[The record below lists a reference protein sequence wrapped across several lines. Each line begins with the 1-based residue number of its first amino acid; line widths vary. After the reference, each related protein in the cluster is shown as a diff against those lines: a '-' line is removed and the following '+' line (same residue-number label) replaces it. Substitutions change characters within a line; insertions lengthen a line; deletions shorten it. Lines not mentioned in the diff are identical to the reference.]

1 MSRLPLTP
9 DQAELS
15 DRIYQSLRQAA
26 DADLRGL
33 ADLLASKPDR
43 QLLGQTEFEVR
54 DRVHKIGAKALE
66 TALEERKKGGTRG
79 PVGAA
84 HTARSRPGSSSTAP
98 RRCAVWWGTSPWTGP
113 TTTAERAATARSLG
127 TRPSASRPRC

>member
-1 MSRLPLTP
+1 MSQLPLTP

-26 DADLRGL
+26 DADLRLL

-54 DRVHKIGAKALE
+54 DRVHTIGAKAFE
-66 TALEERKKGGTRG
+66 TALHERKKGATK
-79 PVGAA
+79 
-84 HTARSRPGSSSTAP
+84 AP
-98 RRCAVWWGTSPWTGP
+98 A
-113 TTTAERAATARSLG
+113 
-127 TRPSASRPRC
+127 

>member
-1 MSRLPLTP
+1 MSLSPLTP

-26 DADLRGL
+26 DADLRLL

-54 DRVHKIGAKALE
+54 DLVHKIGAKAFE
-66 TALEERKKGGTRG
+66 TALDERKKGGTKV
-79 PVGAA
+79 PV
-84 HTARSRPGSSSTAP
+84 
-98 RRCAVWWGTSPWTGP
+98 
-113 TTTAERAATARSLG
+113 
-127 TRPSASRPRC
+127 